1 MNNGLVTLPLVCSLS
16 LLSGCAY
23 FKSASIEPWSI
34 KPTVVVRHTTENPD
48 AMYQMGRYYQGQM
61 RYDLAINA
69 YRKALNADKHYADA
83 YNGLGVVYW
92 LQGRQ
97 AEAVIEFENAV
108 RYAPVTARFQN
119 NLGYAY
125 YLQGRYDD
133 AVAILEKSATL
144 EPHNPQIRDNLK
156 MAYAKAGLEAVGS
169 SRLVSTVPS
178 PATAYLQTRQK
189 EESLKL
195 QAAAAPSV
203 AAVSHADDVS
213 TGHEIP
219 LVENPL
225 EAVQTAANIYELRLR
240 KTDAIAVNPNSPEAQ
255 AEGEKPV
262 QALAVASEQQ
272 FPIEVANGNG
282 TTGLARKVGQ
292 YLKEQ
297 GYGTARLTN
306 QKPYVVRATLI
317 QYRDGYADQAK
328 RLQASIWDSSAMV
341 QSNRIKAGVAVR
353 VVLGKDLPQER
364 LAKMMESPG
373 YSALALDASGS
384 EKRRN

>member
-34 KPTVVVRHTTENPD
+34 KPTVVVRHTTDNPD

-69 YRKALNADKHYADA
+69 YRKALNSDKQYADA
-83 YNGLGVVYW
+83 YNALGVVYW

-97 AEAVIEFENAV
+97 AEAIVEFENAV
-108 RYAPVTARFQN
+108 RLAPVTARFQN

-125 YLQGRYDD
+125 YLQGRYAD
-133 AVAILEKSATL
+133 AVVILEKSAAL
-144 EPHNPQIRDNLK
+144 EPQNSQIRDNLK
-156 MAYAKAGLEAVGS
+156 MAYAKAGLDSGT
-169 SRLVSTVPS
+169 VSTVVSTFPS
-178 PATAYLQTRQK
+178 AATVEMQARQK

-195 QAAAAPSV
+195 QAAAVPSV
-203 AAVSHADDVS
+203 AAVDHADDS
-213 TGHEIP
+213 GTGRQVP

-240 KTDAIAVNPNSPEAQ
+240 KSEAIAADPKGQTAMDN
-255 AEGEKPV
+255 GEKTT
-262 QALAVASEQQ
+262 QALAAASDPS

-282 TTGLARKVGQ
+282 TTGLARKVGR

-306 QKPYVVRATLI
+306 QKPYVVQTTVI
-317 QYRDGYADQAK
+317 QYRDGYVDQAK
-328 RLQASIWDSSAMV
+328 RLQSSIWDSSAMV
-341 QSNRIKAGVAVR
+341 QSNRIRAGVAVR
-353 VVLGKDLPQER
+353 VVLGKDLPRER

-373 YSALALDASGS
+373 YSALALEASGS
-384 EKRRN
+384 DKRRN